1 MNKEKTLAAHRIKTK
16 LAEAVKVKTVARNKI
31 AIAESKVKKVSEAFD
46 AAKKIVD
53 KQKETLELAKKQ
65 ILEKR
70 EVIKR
75 LESLLDIKYG
85 QQKDLISKC
94 AALEAKQKENESKI
108 SKNES
113 NISNKL
119 KAYQKRC
126 QILENRI
133 KKLLEDKEFKSKV
146 ISQDDQVVKKA
157 DARKAKVEAIKAAI
171 AKRLAEKSDIPTK
184 ELSRKKAKISKVY
197 SNKFGISETF
207 ANHILDKHG
216 ISEGL
221 VRLQKIANRKS
232 ASKKSESRISM
243 MRKMKNSKKLTESKS
258 RVSMMQ
264 KMKNSKKLTE
274 SKSRVSM
281 MQKMKNNSDTILNES
296 DAKKFAEIYARK
308 YRMPETASMKI
319 LTKYPKN
326 EAIAKLQSVANELVK
341 YSNESK
347 TTGKVNESKVKTNE
361 SLESE
366 GTSLYSLFS

>member
-1 MNKEKTLAAHRIKTK
+1 MNKEKTLAAHRIKKK

-65 ILEKR
+65 LLEKR

-113 NISNKL
+113 NISKKL
-119 KAYQKRC
+119 EAYQKRC

-146 ISQDDQVVKKA
+146 ISQDDQAVKKA

-207 ANHILDKHG
+207 ANHILNKHG

-232 ASKKSESRISM
+232 ASNKSESRISM
-243 MRKMKNSKKLTESKS
+243 MRKMKNSKKLMELKS
-258 RVSMMQ
+258 RISMMRR
-264 KMKNSKKLTE
+264 MKNSKKLTE

-281 MQKMKNNSDTILNES
+281 MRRMKNNSDTMLNES

-308 YRMPETASMKI
+308 YKMPETASMKI

-347 TTGKVNESKVKTNE
+347 TIGKVNESKVKTNE

>member
-1 MNKEKTLAAHRIKTK
+1 MNKEKTLAAHRIKQRI
-16 LAEAVKVKTVARNKI
+16 AEAGKVKAAAKNKI
-31 AIAESKVKKVSEAFD
+31 AIAESKIKKVSEAFD
-46 AAKKIVD
+46 TAKKIVD

-94 AALEAKQKENESKI
+94 AALEAKQKENESKV

-113 NISNKL
+113 NLSKKL
-119 KAYQKRC
+119 EAYQKRC

-133 KKLLEDKEFKSKV
+133 KKLLEDKEVKSKV
-146 ISQDDQVVKKA
+146 ISQDDQAVKKA

-197 SNKFGISETF
+197 SNKFGISETI
-207 ANHILDKHG
+207 ANHILNKHG
-216 ISEGL
+216 IMEGSA
-221 VRLQKIANRKS
+221 RLQQIANRKS

-243 MRKMKNSKKLTESKS
+243 M
-258 RVSMMQ
+258 Q
-264 KMKNSKKLTE
+264 KMKNTKKVTE

-281 MQKMKNNSDTILNES
+281 MQKMKNNSDAILNES

-326 EAIAKLQSVANELVK
+326 EAIAKLQSVANELAK

-347 TTGKVNESKVKTNE
+347 TSGKINESKVKTNE